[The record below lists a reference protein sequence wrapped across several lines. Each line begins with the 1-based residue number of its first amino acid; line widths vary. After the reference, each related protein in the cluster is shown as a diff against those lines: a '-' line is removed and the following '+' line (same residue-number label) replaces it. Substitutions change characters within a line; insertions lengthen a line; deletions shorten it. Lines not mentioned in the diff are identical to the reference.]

1 MQSRSRS
8 VTAALR
14 RSFLQARPP
23 ADGDASALAELAL
36 VDLSLRPRTG
46 FKGRGTPE
54 WLGEQGLILPEPN
67 RAVRQTD
74 GTLAVRLAPREVLL
88 LAPWTGAGGGLVER
102 LDAAWPEGREAEGPP
117 RGYPVP
123 RGDSHFWFLLTGC
136 HVPAMLAKLCGI
148 DFRTH
153 RFAPLQVAQ
162 TQAVRLSVI
171 VVRDDTPLPAWHLL
185 ADSASADYVWTC
197 LVDAMQ
203 EFGGR
208 QVGSDALL
216 TL

>member
-1 MQSRSRS
+1 M
-8 VTAALR
+8 AAASR
-14 RSFLQARPP
+14 RSFVHGRIPSRIDRGATCPSWRW
-23 ADGDASALAELAL
+23 ST
-36 VDLSLRPRTG
+36 SRCCPRSG

-54 WLGEQGLILPEPN
+54 WLEGQGLTLPEPN
-67 RAVRQTD
+67 RAARQAD

-88 LAPWTGAGGGLVER
+88 LAPWTGPGGGLVGQ
-102 LDAAWPEGREAEGPP
+102 LDAAWPKGRDPSGAP

-123 RGDSHFWFLLTGC
+123 RADSHFWFLLTGR

-148 DFRTH
+148 DFRVD

-171 VVRDDTPLPAWHLL
+171 IIRDDTALPAWHLL

-203 EFGGR
+203 EFGGK
-208 QVGSDALL
+208 QAGQDALAKL
-216 TL
+216 

>member
-1 MQSRSRS
+1 MA
-8 VTAALR
+8 AALR
-14 RSFLQARPP
+14 RSFIQAATSPSLDP
-23 ADGDASALAELAL
+23 AVLPELAL
-36 VDLSLRPRTG
+36 IDLSLRPRSG

-54 WLGEQGLILPEPN
+54 WLEAQGLVLPEPN
-67 RAVRQTD
+67 RAARQGD
-74 GTLAVRLAPREVLL
+74 GTLAVRLAPRELLL
-88 LAPWTGAGGGLVER
+88 LAPWARPGGELIGR
-102 LDAAWPEGREAEGPP
+102 LDDAWPVGRDPSAPP

-123 RGDSHFWFLLTGC
+123 RADSHFWFLLTGR

-148 DFRTH
+148 DFRVD

-171 VVRDDTPLPAWHLL
+171 IIRDESALPAWHLL

-203 EFGGR
+203 EFRGKQAGPGAL
-208 QVGSDALL
+208 VGAPTGQRL
-216 TL
+216 

>member
-1 MQSRSRS
+1 MA
-8 VTAALR
+8 TALR
-14 RSFLQARPP
+14 RSFLQTAPP

-54 WLGEQGLILPEPN
+54 WLGGQGLALPEPN
-67 RAVRQTD
+67 RAARQGD
-74 GTLAVRLAPREVLL
+74 DTLAVRLAPREVLL
-88 LAPWTGAGGGLVER
+88 LAPWATARGGLVER
-102 LDAAWPEGREAEGPP
+102 LDAAWPEGHGAEGPP

-123 RGDSHFWFLLTGC
+123 RADSHFWFLLTGR

-148 DFRTH
+148 DFRTD

>member
-1 MQSRSRS
+1 M
-8 VTAALR
+8 A
-14 RSFLQARPP
+14 
-23 ADGDASALAELAL
+23 GLAL

-67 RAVRQTD
+67 RAARQTD

-117 RGYPVP
+117 RATRCREATAISGSCSPA
-123 RGDSHFWFLLTGC
+123 D

-148 DFRTH
+148 DFPPT
-153 RFAPLQVAQ
+153 
-162 TQAVRLSVI
+162 
-171 VVRDDTPLPAWHLL
+171 
-185 ADSASADYVWTC
+185 
-197 LVDAMQ
+197 
-203 EFGGR
+203 
-208 QVGSDALL
+208 GSRRCRWPKRRRCACR
-216 TL
+216 

>member
-1 MQSRSRS
+1 M
-8 VTAALR
+8 AALR
-14 RSFLQARPP
+14 RSFVQLETASSATV
-23 ADGDASALAELAL
+23 ADLHELAL
-36 VDLSLRPRTG
+36 VDLSLLPRSG

-54 WLGEQGLILPEPN
+54 WLEGQGVNLAAPN
-67 RAVRQTD
+67 CAARQAD

-88 LAPWTGAGGGLVER
+88 LAPWSRSGGSLIER
-102 LDAAWPEGREAEGPP
+102 LDQDWPQGREVADAP

-123 RGDSHFWFLLTGC
+123 RAESHFWFLLTGR

-148 DFRTH
+148 DFRTD
-153 RFAPLQVAQ
+153 RFGPLHVAQ

-171 VVRDDTPLPAWHLL
+171 IIRDDTPLPAWHLL

-208 QVGSDALL
+208 QAGPDALVAL
-216 TL
+216 